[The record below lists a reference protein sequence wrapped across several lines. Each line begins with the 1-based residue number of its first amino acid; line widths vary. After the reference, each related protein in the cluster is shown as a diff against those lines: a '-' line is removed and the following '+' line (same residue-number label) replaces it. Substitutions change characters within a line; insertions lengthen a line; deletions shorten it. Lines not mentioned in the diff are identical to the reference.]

1 MVKKNNFSI
10 VIPIFNE
17 SSNIKILYEEII
29 LSIKDDYNYEV
40 IFVDDCS
47 TDNTK
52 EILENLQY
60 NNNLKVL
67 KNSKNLGQSIS
78 ILKGI
83 KSAKYDTIITL
94 DGDCQNNP
102 KDIEKLLFFFLN
114 DKGIKLVGGIRIN
127 RKDSYIKKISSK
139 IANSIRAYI
148 LNDGCK
154 DTGCSLKV
162 FDKNIFLNFEYFD
175 GIHRFLPALFIG
187 FGYKTVFLNV
197 DHRKRKYG
205 KSKYGTFLRLLNG
218 FRDMIKVKKM
228 IDKNKNLKL

>member
-1 MVKKNNFSI
+1 MFSV
-10 VIPIFNE
+10 VIPVFNE
-17 SSNIKILYEEII
+17 EDNLVSLIKEVKTSLIN
-29 LSIKDDYNYEV
+29 YNDFEL
-40 IFVDDCS
+40 IFVNDFS
-47 TDNTK
+47 TDNTLK
-52 EILENLQY
+52 ILEKEKKKFDFKIF
-60 NNNLKVL
+60 NNKI
-67 KNSKNLGQSIS
+67 NLGQSYS
-78 ILKGI
+78 ILLGI
-83 KSAKYDTIITL
+83 KNSKYNIIVTL
-94 DGDCQNNP
+94 DGDGQNNP
-102 KDIEKLLFFFLN
+102 YDIPKLLEFYNKSNNTF
-114 DKGIKLVGGIRIN
+114 LVGGIRIK
-127 RKDSYIKKISSK
+127 RKDNIVKIISSR
-139 IANSIRAYI
+139 IANFVRSKF
-148 LNDGCK
+148 LKDGCI